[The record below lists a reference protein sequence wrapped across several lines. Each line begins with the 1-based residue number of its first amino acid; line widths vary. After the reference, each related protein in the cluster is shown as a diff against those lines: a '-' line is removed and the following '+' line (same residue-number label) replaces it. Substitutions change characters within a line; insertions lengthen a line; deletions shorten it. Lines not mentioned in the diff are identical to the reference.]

1 MSGLRYLVVSA
12 GMGAGHHGVAHEI
25 ERRVTADGD
34 RAEVVDLLE
43 LLPARLGH
51 AARAQ
56 YRFMLE
62 HLPGGYEKIFASF
75 SEPGA
80 AYRTVSPLVRL
91 AEPGLERLVRDR
103 RPDVVVST
111 FHVAGAVAGRLRRQ
125 GALRRPSVVVI
136 NEFTPHR
143 VWLAP
148 GNDAYLCMT
157 EDVRREAAQVVG
169 DRAVVAAPFVRPEL
183 RPVAGPDRVGGPAGG
198 PGASA
203 AGPGRRLV
211 LVSSGSWGCADGVE
225 VTAAA
230 LVASGRYFPLVLCGR
245 NERLVERIRRAVGP
259 AHAWGWEPDMAG
271 LLRNAYALIDN
282 AGGLTATEAF
292 RVGVPV
298 VVHAPLPGHGRA
310 AAERMAGSGL
320 VSVAERA
327 EDLPGVLDTLAC
339 DGVTRVRQIERGL
352 RLFDADGTALLRR
365 LAQRR
370 G

>member
-1 MSGLRYLVVSA
+1 MSGLSYLVVSA
-12 GMGAGHHGVAHEI
+12 GMGAGHHGVAYEI
-25 ERRVTADGD
+25 ERRVTAAGD

-43 LLPARLGH
+43 VLPARLGH

-62 HLPGGYEKIFASF
+62 YLPAGYERIFASF

-80 AYRTVSPLVRL
+80 AYRTVSPLVKL
-91 AEPGLERLVRDR
+91 AVPGLERLVRDR

-111 FHVAGAVAGRLRRQ
+111 FHVAGVVTGRLRRR
-125 GALRRPSVVVI
+125 GVLRRPSVVVI

-157 EDVRREAAQVVG
+157 EDVRREAAEVVG

-183 RPVAGPDRVGGPAGG
+183 RPAAVGDRRD
-198 PGASA
+198 
-203 AGPGRRLV
+203 GRRLV
-211 LVSSGSWGCADGVE
+211 LLSSGSWGCADQVE
-225 VTAAA
+225 ETARALAA
-230 LVASGRYFPLVLCGR
+230 RGRYFPLVLCGR
-245 NERLVERIRRAVGP
+245 NERLVERVRRAVGP

-271 LLRNAYALIDN
+271 LLRTAYALIDN

-292 RVGVPV
+292 RSGVPV

-310 AAERMAGSGL
+310 AAERMARSGL

-327 EDLPGVLDTLAC
+327 DQLPAVLDALAVGGAAR
-339 DGVTRVRQIERGL
+339 DRQTGLAL

-365 LAQRR
+365 LAERPC
-370 G
+370 